1 MFLSGGLR
9 GGTPTHRATAVENG
23 HGLSLNPGYV
33 ILSNI
38 PMTVSDYRLATSVNV
53 EHIFSKGQILLSHLC
68 SRHLVQL
75 MHALI
80 CVRAWSLM
88 GYMKDNDIKAVTGL
102 PEVDG
107 DEEDLEDNWD
117 MIE

>member
-1 MFLSGGLR
+1 VVVREAAHL
-9 GGTPTHRATAVENG
+9 PTAVEDG
-23 HGLSLNPGYV
+23 HGLSLNPRYV

-38 PMTVSDYRLATSVNV
+38 PTTVSDYRLATSVNV
-53 EHIFSKGQILLSHLC
+53 ERVFSKGQILLSHLR
-68 SRHLVQL
+68 SRLSVQSTRAL
-75 MHALI
+75 MCI
-80 CVRAWSLM
+80 GAWSLM

-107 DEEDLEDNWD
+107 NEEDLEDNWD